1 VLDTTGVGY
10 FKAGTPAPTIDELN
24 ELLSAKHAIPGMKV
38 IALAEEDVPKAEVV
52 YAVNI
57 VGLSSLGT
65 AVEAR
70 NLLSKVEGV
79 IRVHPDGTTGRAL
92 VFVKDRKAVDGDKI
106 REALKASVR
115 LRFQKMEIA
124 KL

>member
-1 VLDTTGVGY
+1 
-10 FKAGTPAPTIDELN
+10 
-24 ELLSAKHAIPGMKV
+24 
-38 IALAEEDVPKAEVV
+38 
-52 YAVNI
+52 VNI
-57 VGLSSLGT
+57 VGLSSQGT

-79 IRVHPDGTTGRAL
+79 IRVHPDGTTGKAL
-92 VFVKDRKAVDGDKI
+92 VFVKDRKAVDADKI